1 MLNVLVTSTNT
12 VTALNVFR
20 ALKNRKDINLFS
32 TDMRADSA
40 GLVYASK
47 HFKVDHAESDEY
59 IEQMLSICE
68 RENIK
73 YLFPSSDAE
82 CRKISNNKN
91 RFISIGTFAMT
102 SSPEVID
109 VCCDK
114 LKTYDYFKKIG
125 IKSPKTWE
133 YSGSKEG
140 NFPLVMRTKLAGIGK
155 KSLNFLHDETEL
167 AFFANRVKSPK
178 VMSELVEGRELTIDV
193 LSNRKGKV
201 LKVVPRERTYV
212 MNGNTKIGTIVADEK
227 IIEET
232 TKIAE
237 SLGIVGISCVQC
249 IQNDEGNFYFE
260 INPRVGSGLDLTV
273 RSGFNFPSLLID
285 IFEGEDIDGKLNL
298 SLRAGLKMVR
308 FEDCHII
315 SEK

>member
-20 ALKNRKDINLFS
+20 ALENRRDVRLFS
-32 TDMRADSA
+32 TDMRAESA

-59 IEQMLSICE
+59 VEQMLSICK

-82 CRKISNNKN
+82 CRKISENIKK
-91 RFISIGTFAMT
+91 FISIGTLAMT
-102 SSPEVID
+102 SSPEVVGI
-109 VCCDK
+109 CCDK
-114 LKTYDYFKKIG
+114 LKTYDHFKKIG
-125 IKSPKTWE
+125 IKSPRTWE
-133 YSGSKEG
+133 YSESKEE

-155 KSLNFLHDETEL
+155 KSVNFLHNEAEL
-167 AFFANRVKSPK
+167 AFFANSVKSPK

-193 LSNRKGKV
+193 LSDKKGRV
-201 LKVVPRERTYV
+201 LKVVPRERTYIL
-212 MNGNTKIGTIVADEK
+212 NGNTKIGTIVADEK

-232 TKIAE
+232 TKIVE

-285 IFEGEDIDGKLNL
+285 MFEGKDIIDKLNL